1 MLGPAANE
9 LVLDDLSIGHG
20 SALLTDISLTIS
32 PGARIA
38 IMGPSGS
45 GKSTL
50 LDALARFV
58 PPRTG
63 TVRLDGI
70 DLATLL
76 GSQVRGRVV
85 SLEQEPHL
93 FATDLVGNVRLARP
107 GASDAEVTWA
117 LQAAGLTQRMDRGQ
131 QESTDVGEGG
141 MALSGG
147 ERQRVGLARILL
159 SSAPIVLL
167 DEPTE
172 GLDEATAATV
182 IAAICAAAGDRAI
195 VMATHRPA
203 DAAVMDRV
211 LELHEG
217 RLVELEA

>member
-1 MLGPAANE
+1 M
-9 LVLDDLSIGHG
+9 
-20 SALLTDISLTIS
+20 IS

-58 PPRTG
+58 PPRSG
-63 TVRLDGI
+63 TVHLGGV
-70 DLATLL
+70 DLTTLL
-76 GSQVRGRVV
+76 GSQVRSRVA
-85 SLEQEPHL
+85 SLEQEPHV
-93 FATDLVGNVRLARP
+93 FATDLSGNVRLARP
-107 GASDAEVTWA
+107 GASEADVTWA
-117 LQAAGLTQRMDRGQ
+117 LGAAGLTQRMDRGQ
-131 QESTDVGEGG
+131 RESTAAGEGG
-141 MALSGG
+141 LALSGG

-159 SSAPIVLL
+159 SAAPIVLL

-172 GLDEATAATV
+172 GLDEPTAAAV
-182 IAAICAAAGDRAI
+182 LGALCAAAGDRAI

-211 LELHEG
+211 LVLHEG
-217 RLVELEA
+217 RLIEQQA